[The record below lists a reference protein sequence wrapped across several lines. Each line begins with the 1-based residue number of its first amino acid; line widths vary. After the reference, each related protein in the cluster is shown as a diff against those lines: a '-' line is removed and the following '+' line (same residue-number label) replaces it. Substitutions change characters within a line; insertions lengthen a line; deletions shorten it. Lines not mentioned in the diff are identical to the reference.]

1 MDASKP
7 VAAEVVAEVAAECRH
22 CKMCLRT
29 LPATTPGRVKG
40 KTWQCRTC
48 LSLHSMLYRNLGPGV
63 LEEWNE
69 EQKRSFFQKGVASC
83 PAQDNTSWE
92 TVRTCVVQVQT
103 KARLEESG
111 SQVVSESLP
120 MGVWLQRGFDKE
132 AVENFADSRC
142 PKLGQLYSVPV
153 RSDIWREVRS
163 KVEQEILQREKDVRK
178 KAKGKKRKQADGEE
192 EQANADEEEWDVAP
206 AQKPMA
212 FLGAAKAKAQ
222 KPAREEKEADKQKRL
237 DKENK
242 KTDKDNERKMND
254 AVKALAALTPL
265 AKSLGAIKAQAQKL
279 SLPLATL
286 EAALMETEEKKT
298 QANALVTSQNHV
310 AAHVP
315 LPPLP
320 FTVED
325 LKNHVKAT
333 KSLLAQ
339 TRKDV
344 RAAKDAKAAAE
355 EGS

>member
-1 MDASKP
+1 MDTSGISKP
-7 VAAEVVAEVAAECRH
+7 VAAEVAAERRH
-22 CKMCLRT
+22 CKLCHRM
-29 LPATTPGRVKG
+29 LPATAAGRVTG

-111 SQVVSESLP
+111 SQVVSEALP
-120 MGVWLQRGFDKE
+120 MGVWLQRGFEKE
-132 AVENFADSRC
+132 A
-142 PKLGQLYSVPV
+142 
-153 RSDIWREVRS
+153 VRS
-163 KVEQEILQREKDVRK
+163 KVEKELLQREKDLRK
-178 KAKGKKRKQADGEE
+178 KDKGKKRKQADGEE

-212 FLGAAKAKAQ
+212 FPGAAKAKAR
-222 KPAREEKEADKQKRL
+222 KPAREEKEADRQKRL

-242 KTDKDNERKMND
+242 KTDKDNKMND
-254 AVKALAALTPL
+254 SVKALAALTPL
-265 AKSLGAIKAQAQKL
+265 AKSLGAIKAQAQKI

-286 EAALMETEEKKT
+286 EAALIETEEKKT
-298 QANALVTSQNHV
+298 QANALVTSGNHV
-310 AAHVP
+310 AAHAP

-320 FTVED
+320 FSMED